1 MQTDCFYSFYLIIG
15 GAKKKLESDNKCNIC
30 MKQKCSQCCLLLN
43 CSTQLSASVCRCSCE
58 CVCVCACA
66 SRRARQCRDGRKMH
80 FVEVMVTDLK
90 NKNNKTGRNGKIKT
104 TFFLPHESRFIATG
118 SFWGEGQKLALLQWP
133 LYWVST
139 FWLLEVVVRGP
150 LGITRI
156 SALIT
161 CRV

>member
-1 MQTDCFYSFYLIIG
+1 
-15 GAKKKLESDNKCNIC
+15 

-58 CVCVCACA
+58 CVCV
-66 SRRARQCRDGRKMH
+66 RARKQKSSAVQRWKKNALFC

-118 SFWGEGQKLALLQWP
+118 SFWGEGQKLARLQWL

-161 CRV
+161 CGV

>member
-1 MQTDCFYSFYLIIG
+1 MFSMLSAAQ
-15 GAKKKLESDNKCNIC
+15 
-30 MKQKCSQCCLLLN
+30 LLN
-43 CSTQLSASVCRCSCE
+43 STKCQCLQVFLWV
-58 CVCVCACA
+58 CVCV
-66 SRRARQCRDGRKMH
+66 RVRKQKSSAVQRWKKNALFC

-90 NKNNKTGRNGKIKT
+90 NKNNKTGRNGKIK

-118 SFWGEGQKLALLQWP
+118 SFWGEGQKLALLQWL

>member
-1 MQTDCFYSFYLIIG
+1 
-15 GAKKKLESDNKCNIC
+15 

-58 CVCVCACA
+58 CVCVCT
-66 SRRARQCRDGRKMH
+66 RKQKSSAVQRWKKNALFC

-90 NKNNKTGRNGKIKT
+90 NKNKKTEMEKLKQH
-104 TFFLPHESRFIATG
+104 FFLPHESRFIATG
-118 SFWGEGQKLALLQWP
+118 SFWGEGQKLARLQWL

-156 SALIT
+156 SALFT
-161 CRV
+161 CGV